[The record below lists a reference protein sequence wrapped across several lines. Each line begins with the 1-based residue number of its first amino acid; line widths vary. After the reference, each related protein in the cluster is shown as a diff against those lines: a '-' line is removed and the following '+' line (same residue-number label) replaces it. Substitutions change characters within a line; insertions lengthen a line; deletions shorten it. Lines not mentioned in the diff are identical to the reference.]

1 MRYHLLLVED
11 DSEIREI
18 ISDYFLSITENDFSV
33 DMASDGE
40 KGMELLYENTYD
52 LVMLDIM
59 LPLCDGFELCRQ
71 IRQDDDTPVIFLTAR
86 GREEDFLNG
95 YKMGCDDYITKP
107 FSLSVLYAK
116 VMALLKR
123 SKGFVLSQEIVCGR
137 ITLRPAQ
144 SVIMVDNTELT
155 LPPKEYSMLKY
166 LMEHKGQVISRETL
180 LIKIWGYEYEGR
192 GRVVDDHIRKLRK
205 SLGPAANQIKTVIT
219 KGYQIKE

>member
-1 MRYHLLLVED
+1 MRYRLLLVED

-18 ISDYFLSITENDFSV
+18 ISDYFLSITENEFSV

-40 KGMELLYENTYD
+40 KGMELLYENRYD

-123 SKGFVLSQEIVCGR
+123 SKGLVVSQEVVCGR
-137 ITLRPAQ
+137 ITLLPAQ
-144 SVIMVDNTELT
+144 YVIMVDNTELT
-155 LPPKEYSMLKY
+155 LPPKEYSILKY
-166 LMEHKGQVISRETL
+166 LIEHKGQVIPRETL

-192 GRVVDDHIRKLRK
+192 DRVVDDHIRKLRK
-205 SLGPAANQIKTVIT
+205 SLGSAANQIKTVIT